1 MHISLV
7 ISAEL
12 HCRISQLRE
21 VMNSLLTI
29 LGEIEQVIQKVDEAE
44 VEAFANKLLA
54 VPRVFVTGEGRSGFM
69 AKAFAM
75 RLMHLGLTVYVVGE
89 TISPAIASG
98 DALVAVSGSG
108 TTAGTVHIAQTAKK
122 TQAIVFAVSANP
134 DSQLILLAEHRLIIP
149 AATKWR
155 RAGEIT
161 TEQPLGSLFD
171 QCCHIV
177 LDAVCLLI
185 VRHKGL
191 NNEAARQH
199 HTNVE

>member
-1 MHISLV
+1 MSIV
-7 ISAEL
+7 
-12 HCRISQLRE
+12 
-21 VMNSLLTI
+21 LTI
-29 LGEIEQVIQKVDEAE
+29 LGEIEQVIQKVDDAD
-44 VEAFANKLLA
+44 VETFVNKLIA
-54 VPRVFVTGEGRSGFM
+54 APRVFVTGEGRSGFM

-75 RLMHLGLTVYVVGE
+75 RLMHLGLKVYVVGE

-122 TQAIVFAVSANP
+122 TQAIVFAVSTNP
-134 DSQLILLAEHRLIIP
+134 DSQLISLAEHRLIIP

-155 RAGEIT
+155 REGEVT

-171 QCCHIV
+171 QCCHIA

-185 VRHKGL
+185 ARHKGL
-191 NNEAARQH
+191 SNETARQH